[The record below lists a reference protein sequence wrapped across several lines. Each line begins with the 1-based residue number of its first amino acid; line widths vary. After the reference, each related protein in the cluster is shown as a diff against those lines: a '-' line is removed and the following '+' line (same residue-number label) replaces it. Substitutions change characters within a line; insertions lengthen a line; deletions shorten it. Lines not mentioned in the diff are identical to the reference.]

1 MTEAYPKREPIPQY
15 FGPADVD
22 RWGKVV
28 TELVGEVWA
37 LNERVRRLE
46 HSLSSHGIPF
56 DQDEDDDVHMQRRTA
71 YLQRAL
77 WPFLDDEE
85 TGG

>member
-1 MTEAYPKREPIPQY
+1 MTQAFPKREPIPLY
-15 FGPADVD
+15 FGPEDVD

-46 HSLSSHGIPF
+46 RSLSARGIPF
-56 DQDEDDDVHMQRRTA
+56 EDDEESEAHMERRTA
-71 YLQRAL
+71 YLRRAL

-85 TGG
+85 PIG